1 MHTLS
6 FGVCEQQLRK
16 YWKEGTG
23 LNRCTNTLGGNMQ
36 SANTLTGRASV
47 SILMRWTLDQFA
59 FIANTIPTW
68 RRLQPCSKLLRI
80 GLAQIYAN
88 LLFCLGVS
96 GERNENSSLL
106 YQNFASDSLKCSH
119 VACELSSLQAF
130 SAPLIV
136 GSSRQTKVWR
146 RTLRIC
152 MPRLFPN
159 LLCYKHYKL

>member
-23 LNRCTNTLGGNMQ
+23 MNRCTNTLGNMQ

-68 RRLQPCSKLLRI
+68 RRLQPWSKLW
-80 GLAQIYAN
+80 GLDWRKS
-88 LLFCLGVS
+88 FCLGVS
-96 GERNENSSLL
+96 PSEQWKFENSSLL
-106 YQNFASDSLKCSH
+106 YNQNFASDSLKCSH
-119 VACELSSLQAF
+119 VLACELSSLQAF
-130 SAPLIV
+130 SAPSLV

-146 RTLRIC
+146 RTLWIC